1 MSRKYNRP
9 IVPHSR
15 GVSEKRPSMV
25 KQRDIAAAL
34 NISIGT
40 VDRAL
45 HNRGRIDES
54 TKHRVLEAASAMGY
68 HPNLAASVLASR
80 RRIRVSVNL
89 PAEIAYFYDQV
100 REGIRL
106 EHEAIAKAAVDLEY
120 RTFPRLGV
128 GEIEAFHDAID
139 HNVQGIITAFGDASN
154 ASTLLR
160 AAARRNI
167 QVLSVVTGASPSIP
181 LPAVSNN
188 PRLSGTTAA
197 GLVAGFLKKRGKVA
211 TETGN
216 LLTWEHQEKMNSF
229 RDALHRISPHLK
241 VLPTIETR
249 DKPNVAY
256 RETLVLLDANP
267 DIVAYYVSTSNSPA
281 VIRALKARGLLGKVV
296 LIATDPAP
304 ALIRYIRSGEVTATI
319 HERPLAQGELALR
332 NIYGILSEGKYAL
345 DRVLLQPHV
354 VMGSN
359 LDEFLGTYENRKE
372 PSIHYR

>member
-1 MSRKYNRP
+1 
-9 IVPHSR
+9 
-15 GVSEKRPSMV
+15 
-25 KQRDIAAAL
+25 
-34 NISIGT
+34 
-40 VDRAL
+40 
-45 HNRGRIDES
+45 
-54 TKHRVLEAASAMGY
+54 
-68 HPNLAASVLASR
+68 
-80 RRIRVSVNL
+80 L

-139 HNVQGIITAFGDASN
+139 SDVQAVITTFGN
-154 ASTLLR
+154 ASDISSLLGI
-160 AAARRNI
+160 AAKKNI

-181 LPAVSNN
+181 LPTVSNN

-197 GLVAGFLKKRGKVA
+197 GLVAGFVKKRGTVA

-241 VLPTIETR
+241 VLPTIEAR

-256 RETLVLLDANP
+256 RESLALLDANR

-281 VIRALKARGLLGKVV
+281 VIRALKARELLGKIV
-296 LIATDPAP
+296 LIATDTAP
-304 ALIRYIRSGEVTATI
+304 ALIRYIRSGAVTATI
-319 HERPLAQGELALR
+319 DERPRAQGERALR
-332 NIYGILSEGKYAL
+332 SIFGILSEGKWAL
-345 DRVLLQPHV
+345 DRLLLQPHV
-354 VMGSN
+354 VMRSN
-359 LDEFLGTYENRKE
+359 LDEFLGTHEN
-372 PSIHYR
+372 